1 MGAVAGKTAHPS
13 SIGKAVR
20 VIAKLAEDAGAQD
33 GSKAGEAG
41 DDRRL
46 GVLVK
51 QGGEFGFERRDGL
64 ADRGDHL
71 DQPKR
76 RYAQGVLDGRGL
88 A

>member
-1 MGAVAGKTAHPS
+1 M
-13 SIGKAVR
+13 SIGKTVR
-20 VIAKLAEDAGAQD
+20 IIAKFAEDAGAQD

-46 GVLVK
+46 SVLVK
-51 QGGEFGFERRDGL
+51 KGGKFGFERRDGL
-64 ADRGDHL
+64 AHRGDHL
-71 DQPKR
+71 DQPQR